1 MVLGKGKILKSSEI
15 LLKSQYRIND
25 CILGFYNVWNEFHCI
40 TVIINDS
47 FCCTDPRSGDAKM
60 ISQRTVSEGETGCWG
75 ERVIILKC
83 TDWAPGMI
91 RDELSHWDDG
101 YLGK

>member
-1 MVLGKGKILKSSEI
+1 M
-15 LLKSQYRIND
+15 
-25 CILGFYNVWNEFHCI
+25 WNEFHCI

-60 ISQRTVSEGETGCWG
+60 ISECTVSEDETGCWG
-75 ERVIILKC
+75 ERVIILKY

-91 RDELSHWDDG
+91 RNELSHWDDG